1 VREFMGKG
9 LNRDK
14 GLAIAGLSKHQ
25 FYKPLCSK
33 KPGRRG
39 SVITRYRDPET
50 EQEQE
55 VDNTQVVEKIV
66 EIKLRPDLSNSYRMI
81 TRTLQ
86 IEGFYINHKKVY
98 RLMDEHMLLEE
109 PRKRTGR
116 NFVAYGRVTPEQP
129 LTLLEMDIKYFWVHG
144 TRKYAFVLTI
154 LDTFTRYALKWE
166 VGYNMKAI
174 QVKEAW
180 EYVIAN
186 YLQPAGLLDRD
197 VKLEIRNDNGKQ
209 FSAHMLT
216 DFFKEN
222 HIEHKFTHPYTPEE
236 NGHVESF
243 HSILGKALDNELF
256 TDLNALEKRLQE
268 FYASYND
275 DRCHGS
281 IAGLPPAKFW
291 ALYEMDKIDMVKLN
305 NKRTRFKLKVAYQD
319 VLKIPEINRYRYRV
333 I

>member
-1 VREFMGKG
+1 MGQG
-9 LNRDK
+9 LSRDK

-116 NFVAYGRVTPEQP
+116 NFVAYGRV
-129 LTLLEMDIKYFWVHG
+129 
-144 TRKYAFVLTI
+144 
-154 LDTFTRYALKWE
+154 
-166 VGYNMKAI
+166 
-174 QVKEAW
+174 
-180 EYVIAN
+180 
-186 YLQPAGLLDRD
+186 
-197 VKLEIRNDNGKQ
+197 
-209 FSAHMLT
+209 
-216 DFFKEN
+216 
-222 HIEHKFTHPYTPEE
+222 IEHKFTHPYTPEE

-281 IAGLPPAKFW
+281 IAGLPPAKFS
-291 ALYEMDKIDMVKLN
+291 
-305 NKRTRFKLKVAYQD
+305 AYCF
-319 VLKIPEINRYRYRV
+319 
-333 I
+333 